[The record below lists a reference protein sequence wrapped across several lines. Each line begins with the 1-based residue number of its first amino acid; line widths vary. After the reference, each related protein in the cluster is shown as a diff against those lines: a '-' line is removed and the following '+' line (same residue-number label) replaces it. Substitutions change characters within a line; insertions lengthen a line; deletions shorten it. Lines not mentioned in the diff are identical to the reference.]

1 MKKRVLVVDDSEAIL
16 DVVKMALEMAGYEVS
31 TSLTA
36 ACFQHMEN
44 DLPDLILLDILLSGE
59 DGGKM
64 CQRLKDDEKTR
75 HVPVI
80 LLSAHAGL
88 SETAG
93 GCGANDFLAKPFRII
108 ALRDIV
114 KKYLGTALDI
124 ASWTT
129 M

>member
-1 MKKRVLVVDDSEAIL
+1 MKKRVLVVDDSEAIS
-16 DVVKMALEMAGYEVS
+16 DVVKMALEMVGYEVS

-75 HVPVI
+75 HIPVI
-80 LLSAHAGL
+80 LLGGPIAGRRALLVVRSRGRLRFAH
-88 SETAG
+88 
-93 GCGANDFLAKPFRII
+93 
-108 ALRDIV
+108 
-114 KKYLGTALDI
+114 
-124 ASWTT
+124 
-129 M
+129 

>member
-1 MKKRVLVVDDSEAIL
+1 MKKRVLVVDDHPDIL
-16 DVVKMALEMAGYEVS
+16 EVVKMTLEIAGYEVS
-31 TSLTA
+31 TSLTG
-36 ACFQHMEN
+36 ACFQQLEN
-44 DLPDLILLDILLSGE
+44 DLPDLILLDVLLSGE
-59 DGGKM
+59 DGYAI

-75 HVPVI
+75 HIPVI

-88 SETAG
+88 PETAT

-124 ASWTT
+124 AGWTT